1 MIGRGSGSGGDER
14 APGADDKRETSDEWG
29 PTTSG
34 GRR

>member
-1 MIGRGSGSGGDER
+1 MIGRGSGLEGGER
-14 APGADDKRETSDEWG
+14 APGADDKRETSDKWG